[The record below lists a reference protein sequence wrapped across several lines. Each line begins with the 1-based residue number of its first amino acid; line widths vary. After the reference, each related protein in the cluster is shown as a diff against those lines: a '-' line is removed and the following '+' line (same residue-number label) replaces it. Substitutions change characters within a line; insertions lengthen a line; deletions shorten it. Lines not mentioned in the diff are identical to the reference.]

1 MARCAITVKKVR
13 LTALMPPKSS
23 VTRLRR
29 HGVGCR
35 TRFAGSG
42 HVVRDKTT
50 VVFDGSGRSGAG
62 GFSAVGGDTRGSYNR
77 LKPPAPPRSAPQK
90 NGDSAGARKNPAGGR
105 SGGAP
110 EGPGGEVRRA
120 PGAEPARPPG

>member
-62 GFSAVGGDTRGSYNR
+62 GILVGGGATQWCYHGAQPPPPPHAEAPVEGDLAEDDATTATCGS
-77 LKPPAPPRSAPQK
+77 
-90 NGDSAGARKNPAGGR
+90 
-105 SGGAP
+105 
-110 EGPGGEVRRA
+110 V
-120 PGAEPARPPG
+120 